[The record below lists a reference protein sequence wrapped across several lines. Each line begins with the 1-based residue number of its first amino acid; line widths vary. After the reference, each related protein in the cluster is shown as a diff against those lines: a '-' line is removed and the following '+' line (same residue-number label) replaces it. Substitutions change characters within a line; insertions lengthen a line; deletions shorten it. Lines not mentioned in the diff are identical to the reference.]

1 LHFKKDDWMSNL
13 EVYQFN
19 CRSDNFGVL
28 IHDPEIGITAS
39 IDAPDENAINQA
51 LADKG
56 WTLSHVLL
64 THHHYD
70 HVEANEA
77 LKQKWGAIIV
87 GNEADAQRLPG
98 LDIAIKCGNHFDFGL
113 HKAQF
118 IDTPGHT
125 IGHVAIPFA
134 QQKLLFTGDTLF
146 ALGCGRVFEGTPE
159 QMWRS
164 LCTLADLPDETVVYC
179 GHEYTLANAGFAMTI
194 DPDNAALIER
204 VAQIKTLRAELLP
217 TLPTA
222 IGLEKATNP
231 FLRADDAA
239 IRQRLNMV
247 DASDV
252 DVFAEIRRRKDE
264 F

>member
-1 LHFKKDDWMSNL
+1 MCAL

-19 CRSDNFGVL
+19 CRTDNFGVL

-39 IDAPDENAINQA
+39 IDAPDEGAINQA

-87 GNEADAQRLPG
+87 GNEADSERLPG
-98 LDIAIKCGNHFDFGL
+98 LDIAVQCGNYFDFGL
-113 HKAQF
+113 HKCQF

-125 IGHVAIPFA
+125 IGHVALHFA
-134 QQKLLFTGDTLF
+134 GQNLLFTGDTLF
-146 ALGCGRVFEGTPE
+146 ALGCGRMFEGSPE
-159 QMWRS
+159 QMWTS
-164 LCTLADLPDETVVYC
+164 LSTLAGLPDETVVYC
-179 GHEYTLANAGFAMTI
+179 GHEYTLANAAFALTI
-194 DPDNAALIER
+194 DPENAGLVER
-204 VAQIKTLRAELLP
+204 AAHIKALRAEKLA
-217 TLPTA
+217 TLPTS

-231 FLRADDAA
+231 FLRVSDEK
-239 IRQRLNMV
+239 IRQLLNMEN
-247 DASDV
+247 ASDV
-252 DVFAEIRRRKDE
+252 DVFAEIRRRKDT